1 MNGVET
7 VHSLYSKRLS
17 QWTLVRD
24 CLEGEEKIKEKGT
37 VYLPKTKGQSDK
49 RYNAYKLRAEWN
61 NYTKRVLNGL
71 HGLVF
76 RKKPTCTYPDKF
88 KSYIDNIDMK
98 GNSVYKFAA
107 NVFKDSLPITF
118 GGLLVDYPVTDG
130 IKTVAEAEKQGIR
143 AYMKYYPAESIINWK
158 TKCINGIEKISMI
171 VLKENYEEEDPT
183 NEFSHNL
190 KERYRVLEIKNG
202 KYQQRI
208 FKPTDKKEFIECEII
223 PININGEQETE
234 IPFFFLYEET
244 PVVPY
249 MLDLAKAN
257 ISHYRKSADYEN
269 GVHLTTIPTGYVTGH
284 AQGIID
290 EDTNEKEVVNLGED
304 EFLFIPEADAKVGTL
319 CYAGEGLTH
328 AEHGLEATLANMAIL
343 GSRLVTSEKGT
354 SESADSAKIHRAGE
368 NACLA
373 DHAGLVSEAFTKALQ
388 KIADWEGVEGSV
400 KFELSKDYDT
410 LAFDANV
417 INAIANISREY
428 KFPMPYIFDILK
440 KGEYTPDD
448 SSLEEYAI
456 LIDMEKAGYTAS
468 EIIDAFKTYRN
479 TGVLPVVKQKENL
492 INNPQDNN
500 SDNISI
506 KQPQKS
512 DNTSYA

>member
-88 KSYIDNIDMK
+88 KPYIDNIDMK
-98 GNSVYKFAA
+98 GNSIYKFAA

-118 GGLLVDYPVTDG
+118 GGLLVDYPATDG

-158 TKCINGIEKISMI
+158 TKCINGVEKISMI

-208 FKPTDKKEFIECEII
+208 FKPMDKKGFIEDFSVKIYFSK
-223 PININGEQETE
+223 N
-234 IPFFFLYEET
+234 
-244 PVVPY
+244 VPSVY
-249 MLDLAKAN
+249 
-257 ISHYRKSADYEN
+257 
-269 GVHLTTIPTGYVTGH
+269 
-284 AQGIID
+284 
-290 EDTNEKEVVNLGED
+290 
-304 EFLFIPEADAKVGTL
+304 
-319 CYAGEGLTH
+319 
-328 AEHGLEATLANMAIL
+328 
-343 GSRLVTSEKGT
+343 LVSDNPAEKG
-354 SESADSAKIHRAGE
+354 RR
-368 NACLA
+368 
-373 DHAGLVSEAFTKALQ
+373 
-388 KIADWEGVEGSV
+388 
-400 KFELSKDYDT
+400 EL
-410 LAFDANV
+410 L
-417 INAIANISREY
+417 
-428 KFPMPYIFDILK
+428 
-440 KGEYTPDD
+440 
-448 SSLEEYAI
+448 
-456 LIDMEKAGYTAS
+456 
-468 EIIDAFKTYRN
+468 
-479 TGVLPVVKQKENL
+479 
-492 INNPQDNN
+492 
-500 SDNISI
+500 
-506 KQPQKS
+506 
-512 DNTSYA
+512 